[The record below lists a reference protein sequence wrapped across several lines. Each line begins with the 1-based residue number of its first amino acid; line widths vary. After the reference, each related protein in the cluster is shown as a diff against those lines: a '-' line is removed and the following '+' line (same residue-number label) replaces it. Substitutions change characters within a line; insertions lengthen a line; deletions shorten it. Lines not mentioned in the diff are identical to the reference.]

1 MVSTRIDRSIWCL
14 AFRVNPSVQRFDVHD
29 SSSKMD
35 LDATSSP
42 AYDLGE
48 TVYCSSLQGC
58 KLTAAVPL
66 NALSTS
72 ALD

>member
-1 MVSTRIDRSIWCL
+1 
-14 AFRVNPSVQRFDVHD
+14 
-29 SSSKMD
+29 MD